1 MSTFGADLIQSL
13 TEALAHAKGEG
24 RAIVH
29 APITPREVRKRAK
42 LTQAQ
47 KVPKKIGTR
56 IGTLDAKFDAP
67 NRDSGELKGT
77 SHTYA
82 QPPN

>member
-1 MSTFGADLIQSL
+1 MSTLGADLIQSL

-42 LTQAQ
+42 
-47 KVPKKIGTR
+47 
-56 IGTLDAKFDAP
+56 
-67 NRDSGELKGT
+67 
-77 SHTYA
+77 
-82 QPPN
+82 PPPALEIPVK